1 MDGMLMKFVATR
13 QRMVE
18 TQLRTNRVTDE
29 AVLAALA
36 EVPRELFVPRAL
48 RSVAYVDDDLEIE
61 RGRYLMEPMVF
72 ARLLQLAGIEPS
84 DTVLDIGCGTGYSAV
99 VIGRLAGSV
108 VAVESSPTLA
118 QRAEELFR
126 ELDAG
131 NVSLV
136 RGPLEQ
142 GHPAQAPYDV
152 IFFDGAVAE
161 IPAAIGD
168 QLAEGGRLV
177 CVTVESGVGR
187 ATLAVRSGGGL
198 SDRPA
203 FDAAIRLLPGFAPKP
218 RFVF

>member
-1 MDGMLMKFVATR
+1 MDFAATR

-29 AVLAALA
+29 AVLAAIA
-36 EVPRELFVPRAL
+36 AVPRELFVPRAL
-48 RSVAYVDDDLEIE
+48 RAVAYVDDDLEIE

-72 ARLLQLAGIEPS
+72 ARLLQLAEIEPS

-108 VAVESSPTLA
+108 VAVESNPTLA

-136 RGPLEQ
+136 RGPLER
-142 GHPAQAPYDV
+142 GHPPQAPYDV
-152 IFFDGAVAE
+152 VFFDGGVAE
-161 IPAAIGD
+161 VPSTISD

-177 CVTVESGVGR
+177 CVVTDGGIGR
-187 ATLAVRSGGGL
+187 ATLMGRTGGVL
-198 SDRPA
+198 SSRPA